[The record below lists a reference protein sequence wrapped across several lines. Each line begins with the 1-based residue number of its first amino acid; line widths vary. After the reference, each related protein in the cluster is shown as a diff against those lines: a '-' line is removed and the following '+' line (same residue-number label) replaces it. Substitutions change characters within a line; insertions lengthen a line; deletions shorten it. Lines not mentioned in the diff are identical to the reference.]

1 MTVVLA
7 GRDLAKSYGGVRA
20 LAGVDVAFRE
30 GTVHALVGENGAG
43 KSTLVRIL
51 AGAVPPDR
59 GELLLGGR
67 PARFGSTAE
76 AARQRVA
83 IVSQELNLFPDQD
96 VLANVF
102 AHRLPRRGPLVDR
115 AAMRALAAPVL
126 AELGLRAPP
135 DALVESL
142 PLGERQL
149 VEIARALVERPRVLI
164 LDEPTS
170 ALQPAEVARL
180 HEIIGGLRDRG
191 TAVVYVS
198 HVLEDVLAI
207 CDEVTVLRDGAVV
220 LGGAEAAGLD
230 LATLVTAMLGGRAPK
245 AGHPTRRPAGAE
257 SAAEADGAAGPMGMA
272 GVAGEMGMAGAT
284 GMAGEVGAAGAG
296 RLRLV
301 SVTVPGR
308 LREVSLEAAPGEI
321 LGIAGLVGSGHIDV
335 LRVVAGA
342 LAPASGRVDLPGG
355 ARPAPGVRGAVRA
368 GVGLISGDRRGVG
381 ITADKPVWENVVQ
394 VDAVALARHGGWLTA
409 RALREAARVFTER
422 VGVRMSSIEQAVDQL
437 SGGNQQK
444 VVFAKWLAARPSVL
458 LMDDP
463 TRGIDI
469 GARAEIY
476 ALMAELAQA
485 GAVQLLA
492 SSDPKELAEVCHRV
506 VVIRKGRVSAVLE
519 GAGLTAHAVLEAVN
533 GDREP

>member
-7 GRDLAKSYGGVRA
+7 GRGLAKSYGGVRA

-30 GTVHALVGENGAG
+30 GAVHALLGENGAG
-43 KSTLVRIL
+43 KSTLVKIL

-67 PARFGSTAE
+67 AVRFGSTAE
-76 AARQRVA
+76 AVRQRVTV
-83 IVSQELNLFPDQD
+83 VSQELNLFPDLD

-102 AHRLPRRGPLVDR
+102 AHRLPRRGPVVDR
-115 AAMRALAAPVL
+115 AAMLSRAEPVL
-126 AELGLRAPP
+126 AELGLRVSP
-135 DALVESL
+135 DTLVAAL
-142 PLGERQL
+142 PLGDRQL
-149 VEIARALVERPRVLI
+149 VEIARALVEQPRVLI

-170 ALQPAEVARL
+170 ALQPSEVERL
-180 HEIIGGLRDRG
+180 HEIIGRLRERG

-198 HVLEDVLAI
+198 HVLEDVLAR

-220 LGGAEAAGLD
+220 MSGADMAGLD
-230 LATLVTAMLGGRAPK
+230 LPSLVTAMLGDRAP
-245 AGHPTRRPAGAE
+245 APVPGAV
-257 SAAEADGAAGPMGMA
+257 AASPPSGGDG
-272 GVAGEMGMAGAT
+272 
-284 GMAGEVGAAGAG
+284 
-296 RLRLV
+296 LRLV
-301 SVTVPGR
+301 SVEVPGR

-321 LGIAGLVGSGHIDV
+321 LGVAGLVGSGHTDL

-342 LAPASGRVDLPGG
+342 LTPSSGRIELPGG
-355 ARPAPGVRGAVRA
+355 LRPAPGVRAAVKA

-381 ITADKPVWENVVQ
+381 ITADKPVWENIVQ
-394 VDAVALARHGGWLTA
+394 VDAVGLTRHGVWLTA
-409 RALREAARVFTER
+409 TRLREVARGAAER
-422 VGVRMSSIEQAVDQL
+422 VGVRMSSLEQAVDQL

-469 GARAEIY
+469 GAKAEIY
-476 ALMAELAQA
+476 ALMRELAEA

-492 SSDPKELAEVCHRV
+492 SSDPKELAGICHRV
-506 VVIRKGRVSAVLE
+506 IVIRKGRITAVLD
-519 GAGLTAHAVLEAVN
+519 GTDLTPHAVLEAVN
-533 GDREP
+533 DDDRAL

>member
-1 MTVVLA
+1 MVLA

-20 LAGVDVAFRE
+20 LAGVDVAFRA
-30 GTVHALVGENGAG
+30 GAVHALLGENGAG
-43 KSTLVRIL
+43 KSTLVKIL

-59 GELLLGGR
+59 GELLLGGS
-67 PARFGSTAE
+67 AVRFGSTAE

-102 AHRLPRRGPLVDR
+102 AHRLPRKGPLVDR

-135 DALVESL
+135 DTLLESL
-142 PLGERQL
+142 SLGDRQL
-149 VEIARALVERPRVLI
+149 VEIARALVEQPRVLI

-170 ALQPAEVARL
+170 ALQPGEVARL
-180 HEIIGGLRDRG
+180 HEIIGRLRDRG

-220 LGGAEAAGLD
+220 LSGADAAELD
-230 LATLVTAMLGGRAPK
+230 LPALVTAMLGERAP
-245 AGHPTRRPAGAE
+245 ASLRAAGAT
-257 SAAEADGAAGPMGMA
+257 AAAGPFTGDSA
-272 GVAGEMGMAGAT
+272 GG
-284 GMAGEVGAAGAG
+284 
-296 RLRLV
+296 LRLV
-301 SVTVPGR
+301 SVSVPGR
-308 LREVSLEAAPGEI
+308 LRDVSLEAAPGEI
-321 LGIAGLVGSGHIDV
+321 LGVAGLVGSGHTDV
-335 LRVVAGA
+335 LRVIAGA
-342 LAPASGRVDLPGG
+342 LTPQSGRVELPGDG
-355 ARPAPGVRGAVRA
+355 KRAANRTGMRAAVRA

-381 ITADKPVWENVVQ
+381 ITADKPVWENIVQ
-394 VDAVALARHGGWLTA
+394 VSAVSLGRLGRWLTQ
-409 RALREAARVFTER
+409 RALREAAEVLARR
-422 VGVRMSSIEQAVDQL
+422 VGVRTHSMDQAVDQL

-469 GARAEIY
+469 GAKAEIY
-476 ALMAELAQA
+476 ALMGELAAA
-485 GAVQLLA
+485 GTVQLLA
-492 SSDPKELAEVCHRV
+492 SSDPKELAGICHRV
-506 VVIRKGRVSAVLE
+506 IVIRKGQVTAVLE
-519 GAGLTAHAVLEAVN
+519 GAELSAHAVLEAVN
-533 GDREP
+533 GDRGAPAL

>member
-67 PARFGSTAE
+67 PVRFGSTAQ
-76 AARQRVA
+76 AAGQRVA

-180 HEIIGGLRDRG
+180 HEIVGGLRDRG

-220 LGGAEAAGLD
+220 LGGADAAGLD

-245 AGHPTRRPAGAE
+245 GGPATPRPA
-257 SAAEADGAAGPMGMA
+257 
-272 GVAGEMGMAGAT
+272 
-284 GMAGEVGAAGAG
+284 GAAGAG
-296 RLRLV
+296 MAGVGMAGAGPLRLV

-321 LGIAGLVGSGHIDV
+321 LGIAGLVGSGHTDV

-342 LAPASGRVDLPGG
+342 LTPAPGHVELPDGT
-355 ARPAPGVRGAVRA
+355 RPAPGVRAAVKA

-394 VDAVALARHGGWLTA
+394 VDAVGLARHGGWLTA
-409 RALREAARVFTER
+409 RALRETARAFTER

-476 ALMAELAQA
+476 ALMSELAQA

-533 GDREP
+533 GDSEP